1 MWPGA
6 PSSASGFRELKTV
19 SPKTVTVDGKKD
31 SSSGGI
37 VPVFT
42 VLVFLENGLLVSEC
56 DIGVP
61 TTTWLKT
68 AASCCFIAV
77 FVAETVMYPQAFRSL
92 TDRGQHT
99 WQWSRKVVTAE
110 NFLSPS
116 DA

>member
-37 VPVFT
+37 VRFHSLGFPGKWTAGVR
-42 VLVFLENGLLVSEC
+42 EC